1 MHQITKIAGYVT
13 IILAVISFNF
23 FLPRF
28 MPGDPLSFL
37 TGAPGM
43 DMPIVL
49 DEATR
54 AKLLAYYGLD
64 KPLLQQ
70 FADYMIKLMHGDLG
84 WSTYYNAPVSSIL
97 AGRLKW
103 TLLLIGT
110 STLLYIA
117 LGIVLGAISAW
128 NRGGKSDVGLL
139 LLLLSVGSFPPFF
152 LGMLLIILFGVKLN
166 LFPVFGAQSPFM
178 AYSSPVEE
186 AMDILHH
193 LILPATTLVITHIGG
208 VYLLMRNS
216 MLNVIGEDYILTA
229 RAKGLA
235 EWYIL
240 RKHAMK
246 NALLPITTMIALRV
260 GFMISGTILV
270 ETVFAYPGVGMLLFD
285 AVMYRDYP
293 LLQGAF
299 LIITLVI
306 IAANFVADMVYL
318 RLDPRLRHD

>member
-1 MHQITKIAGYVT
+1 MHQITKITGYVA
-13 IILAVISFNF
+13 IILVVLSFNF
-23 FLPRF
+23 FLPRL

-49 DEATR
+49 DEEMR
-54 AKLLAYYGLD
+54 AELLAYYGLD
-64 KPLLQQ
+64 KPLMQQ
-70 FADYMIKLMHGDLG
+70 FADYMLNLLHGDLG
-84 WSTYYNAPVSSIL
+84 WSIYYNAPVSGIL
-97 AGRLKW
+97 IGRLKW

-110 STLLYIA
+110 STALYMV
-117 LGIVLGAISAW
+117 LGILLGAISAW
-128 NRGGKSDVGLL
+128 KRGGKRDVGLL
-139 LLLLSVGSFPPFF
+139 VSLLSIGSFPPFF
-152 LGMLLIILFGVKLN
+152 LGMLFIILFGVKLN
-166 LFPVFGAQSPFM
+166 LFPVFGAQTPFM
-178 AYSSPVEE
+178 GYSSPLEE
-186 AMDILHH
+186 AGDILYH
-193 LILPATTLVITHIGG
+193 LFLPATTLVISHIGG

-235 EWYIL
+235 EWDIL
-240 RKHAMK
+240 RRHAMK

-260 GFMISGTILV
+260 GFMISGTIFV
-270 ETVFAYPGVGMLLFD
+270 ETVFAYPGIGRLLFD
-285 AVMYRDYP
+285 AVTYRDYP

-306 IAANFVADMVYL
+306 ITANFAADMVYV